1 MELRLKKGMTVL
13 LSIKN
18 KADTSLYGGFSSA
31 KVVYS
36 ILVELKGKVRLVNI
50 TMQEY
55 SMLGDCPSDEAL
67 KKVLVA
73 KKPEYAKA
81 KILLRHIPSMQLIH
95 YKGAC
100 MTIKSA
106 TELNNA
112 RQLWLDCDVYN
123 ALDDYLK
130 CGTSKSSIDI
140 MQIWD
145 ALFDAVNKHYPLHR
159 VEESTLAKARTKFE
173 KLDLDKQLDV
183 LGMIVVAL
191 HADPGRANL
200 SLVGLPSEWKR
211 VRSVSFSDDDEFVF
225 QSPSGLFETKIT
237 IAELKKAE

>member
-1 MELRLKKGMTVL
+1 
-13 LSIKN
+13 
-18 KADTSLYGGFSSA
+18 
-31 KVVYS
+31 
-36 ILVELKGKVRLVNI
+36 
-50 TMQEY
+50 
-55 SMLGDCPSDEAL
+55 MLGDCPSDEAL

-159 VEESTLAKARTKFE
+159 VEESNA
-173 KLDLDKQLDV
+173 
-183 LGMIVVAL
+183 
-191 HADPGRANL
+191 
-200 SLVGLPSEWKR
+200 S
-211 VRSVSFSDDDEFVF
+211 
-225 QSPSGLFETKIT
+225 
-237 IAELKKAE
+237 

>member
-1 MELRLKKGMTVL
+1 
-13 LSIKN
+13 
-18 KADTSLYGGFSSA
+18 
-31 KVVYS
+31 
-36 ILVELKGKVRLVNI
+36 
-50 TMQEY
+50 
-55 SMLGDCPSDEAL
+55 
-67 KKVLVA
+67 
-73 KKPEYAKA
+73 
-81 KILLRHIPSMQLIH
+81 
-95 YKGAC
+95 

-200 SLVGLPSEWKR
+200 SLVGLCIS
-211 VRSVSFSDDDEFVF
+211 SN
-225 QSPSGLFETKIT
+225 
-237 IAELKKAE
+237 

>member
-1 MELRLKKGMTVL
+1 MRKPSGTTRAT
-13 LSIKN
+13 LS
-18 KADTSLYGGFSSA
+18 AQTFG
-31 KVVYS
+31 
-36 ILVELKGKVRLVNI
+36 
-50 TMQEY
+50 
-55 SMLGDCPSDEAL
+55 
-67 KKVLVA
+67 
-73 KKPEYAKA
+73 
-81 KILLRHIPSMQLIH
+81 H
-95 YKGAC
+95 YP
-100 MTIKSA
+100 
-106 TELNNA
+106 
-112 RQLWLDCDVYN
+112 
-123 ALDDYLK
+123 
-130 CGTSKSSIDI
+130 
-140 MQIWD
+140 
-145 ALFDAVNKHYPLHR
+145 LFDAVNKHYPLHR